1 MSQIASASGGGRTVW
16 NVLAVAIVC
25 ALLVWSAVPVSA
37 QESGTENIPQ
47 NEMQQADGFFAA
59 PVVIDG
65 ETLFLVRGSSAL
77 PARDRALNIRNR
89 IVALAELPEDETI
102 SFSTQVNEFGRA
114 VMANGQMVTVATQAD
129 ADFERIPIEGLA
141 ELQMNVIKR
150 AVAQYRE
157 SRSGQGRIDSAL
169 VAFGWTVAFVVFSL
183 VFLRRWRKLVSRFER
198 FTEARF
204 TQFEEATKTV
214 LRGKAVAKLV
224 GYAVQV
230 ALWVAYFFVFYYYL
244 SFVLLSFA
252 ETRPLAQILLT
263 YVTDPLIGI
272 FKGFASY
279 IPNFITLI
287 IIAVV
292 TRYTIKG
299 LQVFMENVEAGTFE
313 IRNFEPHWV
322 RPTFNIVRVIVIAI
336 ALVFAYPYIP
346 GSDSRAFQG
355 LTLLAGLMLSLGSNT
370 VVSNMMAGLFV
381 IYRRSTTIGDRIKV
395 GEQVGDVVEIKLM
408 ETLIKSV
415 KNEMISIP
423 NAQLLNSEVVNYSRK
438 IDGRGLL
445 VHTTVGI
452 GYEEQQDKIEAML
465 IEAALRTDGLNNVP
479 KPFVLWTG
487 LADYA
492 INYQINAYTS
502 RGSILPKLL
511 SDLHRNI
518 VDVFNENAVQIM
530 TPSYMADPEQAK
542 IATEPWDGT
551 LAHPRDQ
558 TANRPPNKD

>member
-1 MSQIASASGGGRTVW
+1 MTRLVS
-16 NVLAVAIVC
+16 LAVGAAVFLI
-25 ALLVWSAVPVSA
+25 LLFWHTPSVWA
-37 QESGTENIPQ
+37 QEASTQNTPSTEMENP
-47 NEMQQADGFFAA
+47 DGVFAA

-65 ETLFLVRGSSAL
+65 KTLFLVRGSSAL
-77 PARDRALNIRNR
+77 PAHDRAAAIQDR
-89 IVALAELPEDETI
+89 IIALAELPEDHSIT
-102 SFSTQVNEFGRA
+102 FSTENNEFGRA
-114 VMANGQMVTVATQAD
+114 IVANGKMITIASPTD
-129 ADFERIPIEGLA
+129 AEFEQIPIEGLA

-150 AVAQYRE
+150 AVEQYRA
-157 SRSGQGRIDSAL
+157 SLSGKGRVDSAL
-169 VAFGWTVAFVVFSL
+169 VAIGWTSAFVVVSII
-183 VFLRRWRKLVSRFER
+183 FLRRWRKMVNRAER
-198 FTEARF
+198 LTEKRF
-204 TQFEEATKTV
+204 TQFEEATKSV

-230 ALWVAYFFVFYYYL
+230 LLWIGYFFVFYYYL

-252 ETRPLAQILLT
+252 ETRPFAQILLT
-263 YVTDPLIGI
+263 YVTDPLIGV

-292 TRYTIKG
+292 TRYTVKG
-299 LQVFMENVEAGTFE
+299 LQVFMENIEAGTFE
-313 IRNFEPHWV
+313 VRNFEPHWIK
-322 RPTFNIVRVIVIAI
+322 PTFNIVRVIIIAI
-336 ALVFAYPYIP
+336 AVVFAYPYIP

-355 LTLLAGLMLSLGSNT
+355 LTLLAGVMLSLGSNT

-395 GEQVGDVVEIKLM
+395 GEKVGDVVEIKLM

-465 IEAALRTDGLNNVP
+465 IEAALRTDGLKNVP
-479 KPFVLWTG
+479 TPFVLWTG

-518 VDVFNENAVQIM
+518 VDVFNENSVQIM
-530 TPSYMADPEQAK
+530 NT
-542 IATEPWDGT
+542 ILHG
-551 LAHPRDQ
+551 
-558 TANRPPNKD
+558 